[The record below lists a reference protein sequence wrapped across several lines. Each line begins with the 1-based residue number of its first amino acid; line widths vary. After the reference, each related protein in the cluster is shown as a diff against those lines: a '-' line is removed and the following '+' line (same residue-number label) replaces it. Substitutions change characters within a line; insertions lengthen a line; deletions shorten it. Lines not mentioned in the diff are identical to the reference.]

1 MGGRLSLPL
10 PTLIEV
16 LASRARSGMLG
27 TYSGGG
33 KGRAIEEGSAGIS
46 LMCLGKYTFSALL
59 NLESAK
65 TPALLSASFQVT
77 VQ

>member
-33 KGRAIEEGSAGIS
+33 KGRTVEEGSAGIS

-59 NLESAK
+59 NSESTE

-77 VQ
+77 V